1 MRASTAVLTDT
12 SIRLW
17 DLAFPYGQALV
28 ARTRAPYIALD
39 NLIAFSK
46 QDRDGKVDA
55 YLAAYLPDELVLLFF
70 LGGELVNA
78 ALLNP
83 TGRCPCSIGEGL
95 RHIRE
100 DAERA
105 EIAFHA
111 APQDLLAAMYAA
123 NTGPPLPLALDP
135 KSPETIFRTL
145 FEKKWSGLLE
155 LISNGR
161 VNYLQVK
168 DGRFAAG
175 HFAERLPSELPL
187 ATVARLFTS
196 TPPEPLP
203 RVVAKVYEGPPP
215 LPRQAPPAMIQ
226 MFRRYSWDLADLI
239 EREAPGQG
247 AKRAE
252 RVRQRLLPQHQ
263 VLQWV
268 GGTRDAD
275 QADPVVEPVTLA
287 DGVATWTK
295 ELLSEVEVLQ
305 PQSATRLLRDAAREH
320 RFALSA
326 VGFFEKLPWR
336 IQW

>member
-17 DLAFPYGQALV
+17 DLAFPRDQVLV
-28 ARTRAPYIALD
+28 ARTRAPYVALD

-46 QDRDGKVDA
+46 NDRDGKVDA

-70 LGGELVNA
+70 VGGELVNA
-78 ALLNP
+78 AFLNP
-83 TGRCPCSIGEGL
+83 AGRFPAPIGEAL
-95 RHIRE
+95 RRIQE
-100 DAERA
+100 GAERS
-105 EIAFHA
+105 EIGFFEAR
-111 APQDLLAAMYAA
+111 QDLLAAMYAA
-123 NTGPPLPLALDP
+123 CSGAPLPVKLDP
-135 KSPETIFRTL
+135 KSPETVFRTL
-145 FEKKWSGLLE
+145 FEQKWSGLLE

-168 DGRFAAG
+168 DGRFASG
-175 HFAERLPSELPL
+175 HFAERLPNELPL

-203 RVVAKVYEGPPP
+203 RVAAKVYDGPPP
-215 LPRQAPPAMIQ
+215 LPRQAPPAMIR
-226 MFRRYSWDLADLI
+226 MFRDYAWDLADLI

-268 GGTRDAD
+268 GGARGT
-275 QADPVVEPVTLA
+275 QQGDPVVEPVVLA
-287 DGVATWTK
+287 DGVAAWTRD
-295 ELLSEVEVLQ
+295 LLTEVEVLQ
-305 PQSATRLLRDAAREH
+305 PQSAPRLVRDAAREY
-320 RFALSA
+320 RFALNA

>member
-1 MRASTAVLTDT
+1 MRASTAVLTET

-46 QDRDGKVDA
+46 QDRDGKVNA

-70 LGGELVNA
+70 ESGELVNA

-83 TGRCPCSIGEGL
+83 AGRFPVAIGDAL
-95 RHIRE
+95 RRIRE
-100 DAERA
+100 GTERA

-123 NTGPPLPLALDP
+123 CSGPPLQVALDP
-135 KSPETIFRTL
+135 RSPETVFRTL
-145 FEKKWSGLLE
+145 FEQKWSGLLE

-168 DGRFAAG
+168 DGRFASG
-175 HFAERLPSELPL
+175 HFAERVPNDPPL
-187 ATVARLFTS
+187 ATVARLFAS

-203 RVVAKVYEGPPP
+203 RVVAKLYDGPPP

-226 MFRRYSWDLADLI
+226 MFRRYTWDLADLI

-268 GGTRDAD
+268 GGTRGAA
-275 QADPVVEPVTLA
+275 QEDPVVEPVTLA

-295 ELLSEVEVLQ
+295 ELLTEVEVLQ
-305 PQSATRLLRDAAREH
+305 PQSAPRILRDAAREH
-320 RFALSA
+320 RFALNA

>member
-17 DLAFPYGQALV
+17 DLAFPIGQVLL
-28 ARTRAPYIALD
+28 ARTRAPYVALD

-70 LGGELVNA
+70 LGGDLVNA

-83 TGRCPCSIGEGL
+83 AGRAPVAIGDAL
-95 RHIRE
+95 RRIEE
-100 DAERA
+100 DAERG
-105 EIAFHA
+105 EIAFHQ

-123 NTGPPLPLALDP
+123 CSGPPLPVRLDP
-135 KSPETIFRTL
+135 KSPETVFKDL
-145 FEKKWSGLLE
+145 FERKWSGLLE

-168 DGRFAAG
+168 DGRFASG
-175 HFAERLPSELPL
+175 YFAERLPNDPPL

-196 TPPEPLP
+196 MPPEPLP
-203 RVVAKVYEGPPP
+203 KVAAKLYDGPPP
-215 LPRQAPPAMIQ
+215 LPRQAPPAMIR
-226 MFRRYSWDLADLI
+226 MFRDYAWDLADLI

-252 RVRQRLLPQHQ
+252 RARQRLLPQHQ

-268 GGTRDAD
+268 GGTRGAE
-275 QADPVVEPVTLA
+275 QADPIVEPVILA
-287 DGVATWTK
+287 DGVAAWTR
-295 ELLSEVEVLQ
+295 ELLTEVEVLQ
-305 PQSATRLLRDAAREH
+305 PQSAPRLLRDAAREH
-320 RFALSA
+320 RFALNA

>member
-17 DLAFPYGQALV
+17 DLAFPYGRALV

-39 NLIAFSK
+39 SLIAFSK

-83 TGRCPCSIGEGL
+83 MGRHPCAIGDAL
-95 RHIRE
+95 RRIRE
-100 DAERA
+100 GTERS
-105 EIAFHA
+105 EIAFHE

-123 NTGPPLPLALDP
+123 SSAAPLPMSLDA
-135 KSPETIFRTL
+135 KSPENLFRPL
-145 FEKKWSGLLE
+145 FEQKWSGLLE

-168 DGRFAAG
+168 DGRFASG
-175 HFAERLPSELPL
+175 HFAERLPNDAPL
-187 ATVARLFTS
+187 VTVARLFSS

-203 RVVAKVYEGPPP
+203 RVVARVYEGPPP
-215 LPRQAPPAMIQ
+215 LPQQAPPAMIQ
-226 MFRRYSWDLADLI
+226 MFRRYTWDLADLI

-268 GGTRDAD
+268 GGARGAA
-275 QADPVVEPVTLA
+275 QEDPVVEPGILA

-295 ELLSEVEVLQ
+295 ELLTEVEVLQ
-305 PQSATRLLRDAAREH
+305 PQSAPRILRDAAREH

>member
-1 MRASTAVLTDT
+1 MRASTASLGDT

-17 DLAFPYGQALV
+17 DLAFPSGQALV
-28 ARTRAPYIALD
+28 VRTRAPYIALD
-39 NLIAFSK
+39 NLITFSK

-70 LGGELVNA
+70 LGGDLVNA

-83 TGRCPCSIGEGL
+83 IGRFPAAIGDAL
-95 RHIRE
+95 KRIRE
-100 DAERA
+100 GAERA
-105 EIAFHA
+105 EISFHA
-111 APQDLLAAMYAA
+111 AGRDLLAAMYAA
-123 NTGPPLPLALDP
+123 CSAQPLPQALDP
-135 KSPETIFRTL
+135 KSPETIFRPL
-145 FEKKWSGLLE
+145 FEQKWSGLLE

-168 DGRFAAG
+168 DGRFASG
-175 HFAERLPSELPL
+175 FFSERLPNDAPL
-187 ATVARLFTS
+187 VTVARLFSS

-203 RVVAKVYEGPPP
+203 RVVARLYDGPPP

-226 MFRRYSWDLADLI
+226 MFRRYTWDLADLI

-268 GGTRDAD
+268 GGTRGAP
-275 QADPVVEPVTLA
+275 QEDPVVEPVILA

-295 ELLSEVEVLQ
+295 ELLTEVEVLQ
-305 PQSATRLLRDAAREH
+305 PQSAPRILRDAAREH
-320 RFALSA
+320 RFALNA

>member
-17 DLAFPYGQALV
+17 DLAFPYSQALV

-46 QDRDGKVDA
+46 HDRDGKVDA
-55 YLAAYLPDELVLLFF
+55 YLAAYLPDELVILFF

-78 ALLNP
+78 VLLNP
-83 TGRCPCSIGEGL
+83 TGRFPCAIGEAL
-95 RHIRE
+95 RRIRE
-100 DAERA
+100 ESERG

-111 APQDLLAAMYAA
+111 ASQDLLAAIYTACS
-123 NTGPPLPLALDP
+123 GPPLPGTLDA
-135 KSPETIFRTL
+135 KSPDTL
-145 FEKKWSGLLE
+145 FRPLYERKWTGLLE

-161 VNYLQVK
+161 VNYLQVRE
-168 DGRFAAG
+168 GRFASG
-175 HFAERLPSELPL
+175 HFAERVPNDAPPV
-187 ATVARLFTS
+187 TVARLFSS

-203 RVVAKVYEGPPP
+203 KIAAKLYEGPPP
-215 LPRQAPPAMIQ
+215 LPLQAPPAMIQ
-226 MFRRYSWDLADLI
+226 MFRRYSWDLTDLI

-252 RVRQRLLPQHQ
+252 RVRQRLLQEHE

-268 GGTRDAD
+268 GGTRGAE
-275 QADPVVEPVTLA
+275 QVDPVVEPVILA
-287 DGVATWTK
+287 DGVAAWTK
-295 ELLSEVEVLQ
+295 ELLTEVEVLQ
-305 PQSATRLLRDAAREH
+305 PQSAPRILRDAAREH
-320 RFALSA
+320 RFALNA
-326 VGFFEKLPWR
+326 VGFFERLPWR

>member
-17 DLAFPYGQALV
+17 DLAFPYGQVLV
-28 ARTRAPYIALD
+28 ARTRAPYIALE

-70 LGGELVNA
+70 LGGDLVNA

-83 TGRCPCSIGEGL
+83 GGRNPVAIGEAL
-95 RHIRE
+95 RRIEE
-100 DAERA
+100 DAERG
-105 EIAFHA
+105 EIAFHQ
-111 APQDLLAAMYAA
+111 APLDLLAAMYAA
-123 NTGPPLPLALDP
+123 CSGAPLPVAVDP
-135 KSPETIFRTL
+135 KSPETVFKSLYER
-145 FEKKWSGLLE
+145 KWTGLLE

-168 DGRFAAG
+168 DGRFASG
-175 HFAERLPSELPL
+175 HFAEQLPSDLPMT
-187 ATVARLFTS
+187 TVARLFTS

-203 RVVAKVYEGPPP
+203 KVAAKLYDGPPP
-215 LPRQAPPAMIQ
+215 LPLQAPPAMIR
-226 MFRRYSWDLADLI
+226 MFRGYVWDLADLI

-252 RVRQRLLPQHQ
+252 RARQRLLPQHQ

-268 GGTRDAD
+268 GGARGKE
-275 QADPVVEPVTLA
+275 QADPVVEPVILA
-287 DGVATWTK
+287 DGVATWTRDLLT
-295 ELLSEVEVLQ
+295 ELEVLQ
-305 PQSATRLLRDAAREH
+305 PQSASRLLKEAAREY
-320 RFALSA
+320 RFALNA